1 MQYPK
6 SLLLLISLA
15 AILISCKQTIHPE
28 TKITTAKST
37 KSDSAVF
44 NRGIDTTGFYQM
56 VHFQKDQPEFN
67 NLIIENDAFK
77 SSLEKQINHLNSSYF
92 RKQSL
97 NDTVAIT
104 RKNLLETSK
113 ILSKFDELGST
124 TVEEFINQHFN
135 LYRLSGND
143 SLGNVLFTGYF
154 TPVMKVRSV
163 RDSIYKY
170 PFYKYP
176 GRRRGMPLPE
186 RSAID
191 FQNILKGKGLE
202 IAWSNNLFDNFT
214 LQVQGSGIVEFEDNT
229 RKILAYN
236 GKNGYPYTSIGK
248 HLIELG
254 EITKENISL
263 SAIRNWLTANPH
275 RVKEILSI
283 NKSYVFF
290 KLKEPTPI
298 GAASVPLTAD
308 YSVAVDTDIIPMG
321 STLLAEVPVLD
332 ENDKFLKH
340 EYRILFAQ
348 DRGGAI
354 KGTGRID
361 LYCGIGD
368 RGIKKANSLN
378 HYGRIW
384 LLEAREVN

>member
-1 MQYPK
+1 MIFNRCQHTMHVENTHT
-6 SLLLLISLA
+6 SLTS
-15 AILISCKQTIHPE
+15 TI
-28 TKITTAKST
+28 
-37 KSDSAVF
+37 SDSVLF
-44 NRGIDTTGFYQM
+44 DRGKDTTGFYQK
-56 VHFQKDQPEFN
+56 VTFQKDTPDFDS
-67 NLIIENDAFK
+67 LIIDHNAFK
-77 SSLEKQINHLNSSYF
+77 SSLKTQIKYLNTSFF
-92 RKQSL
+92 RKQLL
-97 NDTVAIT
+97 NDSVFIT
-104 RKNLLETSK
+104 RKNLLSSSELLNS
-113 ILSKFDELGST
+113 FDEKDSISI
-124 TVEEFINQHFN
+124 EKFIEKHFN

-163 RDSIYKY
+163 KDSIYKY

-176 GRRRGMPLPE
+176 GSKKGILLPE

-191 FQNILKGKGLE
+191 FQNILKGRGLE

-214 LQVQGSGIVEFEDNT
+214 LQVQGSGIVEFEDKT

-236 GKNGYPYTSIGK
+236 GKNGHPYSSIGK

-263 SAIRNWLTANPH
+263 SAIRNWLSANPH
-275 RVKEILSI
+275 REREILSI

-290 KLKEPTPI
+290 KLNDPTPI

-308 YSVAVDTDIIPMG
+308 YSVAVDTDIIPLG
-321 STLLAEVPVLD
+321 STLLAEVPILD

-340 EYRILFAQ
+340 EYRLLFAQ

-361 LYCGIGD
+361 LYCGIGE
-368 RGIKKANSLN
+368 RGIKKANGLN
-378 HYGRIW
+378 HYGRLW
-384 LLEAREVN
+384 LLEERNVKQ

>member
-1 MQYPK
+1 MTTLK
-6 SLLLLISLA
+6 
-15 AILISCKQTIHPE
+15 T
-28 TKITTAKST
+28 TKF
-37 KSDSAVF
+37 DSAIY
-44 NRGIDTTGFYQM
+44 NRGKDTTGFYQ
-56 VHFQKDQPEFN
+56 VEPFQIDKPEFH
-67 NLIIENDAFK
+67 NLIIENDALK
-77 SSLEKQINHLNSSYF
+77 SSLERQTNHLNSSYF

-97 NDTVAIT
+97 NDSIDIT
-104 RKNLLETSK
+104 RKNLLNTTK
-113 ILSKFDELGST
+113 ILSKFDERDSISLDK
-124 TVEEFINQHFN
+124 FIRQHFN

-154 TPVMKVRSV
+154 TPVMKVRST

-176 GRRRGMPLPE
+176 GRKKGSALPE

-191 FQNILKGKGLE
+191 FQNILRGRGLE
-202 IAWSNNLFDNFT
+202 IAWSDNLFDNFT
-214 LQVQGSGIVEFEDNT
+214 LQVQGSGIVEFEDKT

-263 SAIRNWLTANPH
+263 SAIRDWLMTNPH
-275 RVKEILSI
+275 RVREILSI

-290 KLKEPTPI
+290 KLREPTPI

-340 EYRILFAQ
+340 EYRLLFAQ

-354 KGTGRID
+354 KGTGRVD

-384 LLEAREVN
+384 LLEARVID